1 MTQLLFFCGS
11 VERGLAWGDD
21 EGVYFSGCGHQS
33 PGGLR
38 ACRNGLILCLDLV
51 GGRAVTITIEV
62 EIGEGGEERNGGDPT
77 KNAPYDSSDRGRLMS
92 CGGGC
97 RVGKCSL

>member
-1 MTQLLFFCGS
+1 MTQLLFSCSS
-11 VERGLAWGDD
+11 VERGLTRGDD

-38 ACRNGLILCLDLV
+38 ACRNGLILCLNLV

-62 EIGEGGEERNGGDPT
+62 EIDEDDEERNGGDSA
-77 KNAPYDSSDRGRLMS
+77 KNAPYDSSDRGGLMS
-92 CGGGC
+92 CGGG
-97 RVGKCSL
+97 